1 MATARIAAQ
10 AIAGACAL
18 AAVAVASAQ
27 DAPQAPQVPWPV
39 QLGYRTAAL
48 ERSWAIVDQV
58 VLVPDARTY
67 LDELSK
73 WSESARW
80 PVLIEDDLY
89 APLFVRGFGP
99 ARVVRRA
106 SAGAMPA

>member
-1 MATARIAAQ
+1 MALGRIVARGLVSACVLAVPAA
-10 AIAGACAL
+10 AC
-18 AAVAVASAQ
+18 AQ

-48 ERSWAIVDQV
+48 ERSWPIVNQV
-58 VLVPDARTY
+58 VLVPDGRTY
-67 LDELSK
+67 LDEISK

-89 APLFVRGFGP
+89 A
-99 ARVVRRA
+99 RA
-106 SAGAMPA
+106 LAM